1 MNNFRYI
8 LLVDDKLPKFMLL
21 DQKTIEKME
30 KPWNSTK
37 GAMRFIERNFENVD
51 RYKIRDMN
59 RFMVRSHE
67 VARRFD
73 L

>member
-1 MNNFRYI
+1 
-8 LLVDDKLPKFMLL
+8 MLL